1 MNVDVTSLRN
11 LDEVR
16 AAFQTLTSEEEK
28 VNLEL
33 EQLLAKQAALELN
46 LKSAVTSTSSLKT
59 VKSDMADK
67 LMSTIGHTA
76 KLADGV
82 SAKVKQLDTAKS
94 RVNECQSRVNDLIDL
109 KLCSDGVKSAL
120 LDEDYEQAAAHLH
133 RFLSMDLEAVVT
145 TATNDLASQ
154 EDNVNDL
161 KSALVTVNQVVGDRF
176 DESVESEDLASIER
190 FFKIFPL
197 IDQHEDGLNKFTAYL
212 CAKLSA
218 AGKVNLSEAVNT
230 PKSDPRGNVIYAD
243 TLTLLFEGV
252 ARTIE
257 IHQPLIETYYGPGRL
272 LTVMRMLQK
281 ECDAQTSHILTEFRR
296 KRNIADI
303 KAKINANEA
312 SVQAKDLDH
321 VLSEMILLE
330 ARAEM
335 YCKFVRKRVGADLEV
350 SGNDETGLTSL
361 DQLLNNS
368 KLCHLMQDL
377 LADYILFEQYFM
389 SKNIGKA
396 ISDQESVVDEETM
409 LDDVFFLVKKSVLR
423 SIKGHNVDGV
433 CAVVNN
439 ACAVLESEFCS
450 VIQANLKMGFPW
462 GGYLDNLTNAYNVL
476 HSSYQ
481 QGKLQT
487 DSADKQKI
495 LFLTSLNHADK
506 AGDYVQR
513 LTASLTSEVQV
524 MVRSR
529 SENERQKLDTCL
541 QGFQGVV
548 AKLKAVLE
556 QGMQQLRQS
565 AIKPRVSSI
574 H

>member
-1 MNVDVTSLRN
+1 MT
-11 LDEVR
+11 
-16 AAFQTLTSEEEK
+16 
-28 VNLEL
+28 
-33 EQLLAKQAALELN
+33 
-46 LKSAVTSTSSLKT
+46 
-59 VKSDMADK
+59 
-67 LMSTIGHTA
+67 STIGHTA

-133 RFLSMDLEAVVT
+133 RFLSMDLEAV
-145 TATNDLASQ
+145 TATDVTGQ

-161 KSALVTVNQVVGDRF
+161 KSALVTVNKVVGERF
-176 DESVESEDLASIER
+176 NEAVESEDLASIER

-197 IDQHEDGLNKFTAYL
+197 IDQHEDGLNKFTSYL
-212 CAKLSA
+212 CAKLSSA
-218 AGKVNLSEAVNT
+218 SKINLNEAVNT

-272 LTVMRMLQK
+272 LTVMKMVQS
-281 ECDAQTSHILTEFRR
+281 ECDHQTSLIINEFRK
-296 KRNIADI
+296 KRNISDI
-303 KAKINANEA
+303 KAKINTNEA
-312 SVQAKDLDH
+312 SIQAKDLDH
-321 VLSEMILLE
+321 ILSEMILLE

-335 YCKFVRKRVGADLEV
+335 YCKFVRKRVSADLEV
-350 SGNDETGLTSL
+350 SSDSSNVTLL

-368 KLCHLMQDL
+368 KLCHSMQDL

-389 SKNIGKA
+389 SKNITKA
-396 ISDQESVVDEETM
+396 ISDQDPATDEETM

-439 ACAVLESEFCS
+439 ACAILESDFCS
-450 VIQANLKMGFPW
+450 VIQSNLKMGFPW
-462 GGYLDNLTNAYNVL
+462 GGYLDNLTSAYNVL
-476 HSSYQ
+476 HTSYQ

-487 DSADKQKI
+487 DSADKQKVM
-495 LFLTSLNHADK
+495 FLTSLNHADK

-513 LTASLTSEVQV
+513 LTASLTTEVQV
-524 MVRSR
+524 MVRTR

-541 QGFQGVV
+541 QGFEGVV
-548 AKLKAVLE
+548 AKLKTVLD
-556 QGMQQLRQS
+556 QGLQQLRQS
-565 AIKPRVSSI
+565 AIKPRVSCIIQWVKWKEGLSD
-574 H
+574 